1 MNPAQKH
8 RAMEAFADDC
18 EITNFYFGLVDE
30 MIQPVVDDEGDEV
43 GTYEL
48 SNEGFHEIVQGPTCA
63 IGALIVDLWK
73 GGELTSDSVMM
84 VMLHSNDDGYNEL
97 PDEVQETIQEV
108 YGLHHNQLNELQ
120 SINDRIG
127 DDNTIR
133 WQEPKP
139 DSFSAIYGDSTSTR
153 ESLVISTLLNFEEK
167 LDA

>member
-30 MIQPVVDDEGDEV
+30 MIQPIVDDYGDTV

-73 GGELTSDSVMM
+73 GGELTSAEVESVM
-84 VMLHSNDDGYNEL
+84 LYTNDGGFNDL
-97 PDEVQETIQEV
+97 PDEIQETIQKV

-127 DDNTIR
+127 DNNTIR

-139 DSFSAIYGDSTSTR
+139 DSLNSIYGDSISTR
-153 ESLVISTLLNFEEK
+153 ESLVISTLINFEEK

>member
-1 MNPAQKH
+1 MNPEQKH

-30 MIQPVVDDEGDEV
+30 MIQPTFDDEGEV
-43 GTYEL
+43 AGTYEL

-84 VMLHSNDDGYNEL
+84 VMLHTNDGGFNDL
-97 PDEVQETIQEV
+97 PDEVQETLQEV

-127 DDNTIR
+127 ENNTIR

-139 DSFSAIYGDSTSTR
+139 DSLNTIYGDHISTR
-153 ESLVISTLLNFEEK
+153 ESLVISTLINFEESNQ
-167 LDA
+167 

>member
-1 MNPAQKH
+1 MNATQKQ
-8 RAMEAFADDC
+8 RAMNAFAEDC
-18 EITNFYFGLVDE
+18 EITNYYFGLVDD
-30 MIQPVVDDEGDEV
+30 ITQPVVDDEGDIV
-43 GTYEL
+43 GTFEL

-73 GGELTSDSVMM
+73 SGELTSDSVMM
-84 VMLHSNDDGYNEL
+84 VMLHTNDGGFNDL

-127 DDNTIR
+127 ENNTIR

-139 DSFSAIYGDSTSTR
+139 DSLNTIYGDHISTR
-153 ESLVISTLLNFEEK
+153 ESLVISTLINFEENNE
-167 LDA
+167 

>member
-1 MNPAQKH
+1 MNATQKQ
-8 RAMEAFADDC
+8 RAMNAFAEDC
-18 EITNFYFGLVDE
+18 EITNYYFGLVDD
-30 MIQPVVDDEGDEV
+30 ITQPVVDDEGDIV
-43 GTYEL
+43 GTFEL

-84 VMLHSNDDGYNEL
+84 VMLHTNDGGFNDL

-127 DDNTIR
+127 ENNTIR

-139 DSFSAIYGDSTSTR
+139 DSLNTIYGDHISTR

>member
-1 MNPAQKH
+1 MNATQQQ

-18 EITNFYFGLVDE
+18 EITNFYFGLVDD
-30 MIQPVVDDEGDEV
+30 MINPIVDDEGDEV
-43 GTYEL
+43 GTYEI

-73 GGELTSDSVMM
+73 GGELTSDSVKM
-84 VMLHSNDDGYNEL
+84 VMLHTNDGGFNDL
-97 PDEVQETIQEV
+97 PDEIQETIQEV

-127 DDNTIR
+127 ENNTIR
-133 WQEPKP
+133 SAEPKP
-139 DSFSAIYGDSTSTR
+139 EVMNEIYDDHISTR
-153 ESLVISTLLNFEEK
+153 ESLVISTLINFEER

>member
-18 EITNFYFGLVDE
+18 EITNFYFGLVDD
-30 MIQPVVDDEGDEV
+30 MIQPIVDDEGDEV

-73 GGELTSDSVMM
+73 GGELTSDSVKM
-84 VMLHSNDDGYNEL
+84 VMLHTNDGGFNDL
-97 PDEVQETIQEV
+97 PDEVQETLQEV

-127 DDNTIR
+127 ENNTIR

-139 DSFSAIYGDSTSTR
+139 DSLNTIYGDHISTR
-153 ESLVISTLLNFEEK
+153 ESLVISTLLNFEES

>member
-18 EITNFYFGLVDE
+18 EITNFYFGLVDD
-30 MIQPVVDDEGDEV
+30 MINPIVDDEGDEV
-43 GTYEL
+43 GTYEI

-73 GGELTSDSVMM
+73 GGELTSDSVKM
-84 VMLHSNDDGYNEL
+84 VMLHTNDGGFNDL

-108 YGLHHNQLNELQ
+108 YGLHHNQLNDLQ
-120 SINDRIG
+120 SINDRVG

-133 WQEPKP
+133 WAEPKP
-139 DSFSAIYGDSTSTR
+139 DSLNTIYGDSISTR
-153 ESLVISTLLNFEEK
+153 ESLVISTLINFEET